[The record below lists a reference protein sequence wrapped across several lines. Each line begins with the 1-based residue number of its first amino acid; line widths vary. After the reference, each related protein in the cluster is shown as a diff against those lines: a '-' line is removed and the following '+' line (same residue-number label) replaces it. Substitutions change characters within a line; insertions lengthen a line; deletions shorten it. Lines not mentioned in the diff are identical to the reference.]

1 MRFLADMGVSMTV
14 VAWLREE
21 GHDATHLR
29 DEGLHRLA
37 DGKIF
42 TKAADERRVVL
53 TFDLD
58 FSEIAALSG
67 ETLTSVIS
75 FRLRNTLPSNVI
87 VRLKAV
93 LSASTQALEEG
104 VVVSVEDARHRIR
117 KLPIGRE

>member
-1 MRFLADMGVSMTV
+1 MCFLADMGVSMKV
-14 VAWLREE
+14 VTWLRGE

-37 DGKIF
+37 NGKIF
-42 TKAADERRVVL
+42 TKASEEGRIVL

-67 ETLTSVIS
+67 DKLTSVIS

-93 LSASTQALEEG
+93 LTASSAALEEG
-104 VVVSVEDARHRIR
+104 VVVSVEDTRHRIR